1 MVKGVW
7 VEART
12 ELRLDGRGRG
22 AGLPSV
28 PSPCVTPQQGRLTC
42 TCTETCT
49 CMCKCSDP
57 MRTTI
62 ELTDLQRAKLL
73 ELAAQRRE
81 KGFSGLVQEAV
92 DRYLAE
98 EESRSERISAALA
111 L

>member
-1 MVKGVW
+1 
-7 VEART
+7 
-12 ELRLDGRGRG
+12 
-22 AGLPSV
+22 
-28 PSPCVTPQQGRLTC
+28 
-42 TCTETCT
+42 
-49 CMCKCSDP
+49 

-111 L
+111 LAGSLRPEEADALEESARKIRSTWGP